1 VRLFAAVGVLMV
13 VGAAFLFVD
22 AGLRMQRCMA
32 TDTWSLR
39 FWSTEFWLLVPKNPS
54 HGLSQNA
61 HWFMRA
67 VGGLLALPI
76 GLKVVKIAT
85 R

>member
-1 VRLFAAVGVLMV
+1 MV

-22 AGLRMQRCMA
+22 AGLRVQRAMA
-32 TDTWSLR
+32 TDTLSLR
-39 FWSTEFWLLVPKNPS
+39 FWSAEFWLLVPRNPS
-54 HGLSQNA
+54 VGLSQNA

-67 VGGLLALPI
+67 MGGLLALPI